1 MEEEEEKD
9 NDDDILTKVT
19 NFVDGNLRVFK
30 VRQNFNFIGRGRR
43 TIKRSSQG
51 SLRFICQSTA
61 ATSTGALCIIQDVTL
76 NASFE
81 RN

>member
-43 TIKRSSQG
+43 TIKGSSQ
-51 SLRFICQSTA
+51 R
-61 ATSTGALCIIQDVTL
+61 DVNWCTL
-76 NASFE
+76 YHTRRHLKCFF
-81 RN
+81 